1 MMNYTTN
8 LPYSKLMA
16 QVQANINN
24 LKPNKLKQAK
34 ELLALMKAEGNGAAS
49 LYQAIL
55 ETALAGV
62 EPTLVLQQA
71 RIAIQQH
78 QTDPFNQQTINRF
91 GRLYFPIYRAIS
103 RYQCIY

>member
-1 MMNYTTN
+1 MMNDTNN

-24 LKPNKLKQAK
+24 LKPNKLKQAQ
-34 ELLALMKAEGNGAAS
+34 ELLALMKAESNGAAS

-78 QTDPFNQQTINRF
+78 QADIKALSHAIAQLEAQQDSVTH
-91 GRLYFPIYRAIS
+91 
-103 RYQCIY
+103 

>member
-1 MMNYTTN
+1 
-8 LPYSKLMA
+8 
-16 QVQANINN
+16 
-24 LKPNKLKQAK
+24 
-34 ELLALMKAEGNGAAS
+34 MKAESNGAAS

-78 QTDPFNQQTINRF
+78 QADIKALSHAIAQLKAQQDSVTHWQPSIEN
-91 GRLYFPIYRAIS
+91 LIV
-103 RYQCIY
+103 

>member
-1 MMNYTTN
+1 
-8 LPYSKLMA
+8 
-16 QVQANINN
+16 
-24 LKPNKLKQAK
+24 
-34 ELLALMKAEGNGAAS
+34 MKAESNGAAS

-78 QTDPFNQQTINRF
+78 QTDIK
-91 GRLYFPIYRAIS
+91 A
-103 RYQCIY
+103 

>member
-1 MMNYTTN
+1 MNYTNN

-24 LKPNKLKQAK
+24 LKPNKLKQAQ
-34 ELLALMKAEGNGAAS
+34 ELLALMKAENNGAAS

-78 QTDPFNQQTINRF
+78 QADIEALSHAIAQLEAQQDSVTH
-91 GRLYFPIYRAIS
+91 
-103 RYQCIY
+103 